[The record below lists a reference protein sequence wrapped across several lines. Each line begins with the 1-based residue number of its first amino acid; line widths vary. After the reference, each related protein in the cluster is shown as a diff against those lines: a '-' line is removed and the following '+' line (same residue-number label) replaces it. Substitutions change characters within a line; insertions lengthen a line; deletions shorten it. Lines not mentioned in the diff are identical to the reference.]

1 MRTYNIV
8 LKQRQQKIDPLDRL
22 DNFEPIY
29 EDFSDKEAK
38 EQASRC
44 VQCPIDRF
52 KDLMINPMFCRIG
65 CPLNNKIPYWL
76 RKTYEGQL
84 TEASQL
90 SNEKSPFPEIL
101 GRVCPKKGLCE
112 SACVLENTKHKGVS
126 IGEIETYLNEKAFNE
141 GFVPDYGQN
150 RRRRYKVAV
159 IGSGPAGL
167 SCATFLLRHGFKVE
181 IFEKEDRCGGLL
193 TYGIP
198 NFKLPKDTIQRRI
211 DWMSEA
217 GLKIHT
223 NVEVGKDISI
233 KQIKQD
239 FDFIFLGMGAPEGR
253 NINVENEYA
262 NGVYHV
268 MEILTKAQKRIFNKD
283 FEESIIKNKKVIVIG
298 GGDSAMDAVRTS
310 VREGAKSVTCVYRRD
325 RYSMPG
331 SEKEVIN
338 ALEEGVR
345 FIFNQ
350 APKKV
355 LVDEK
360 NSVIGIEV
368 AKTKLET
375 KWKNKRAKLIV
386 EKNNTMQLEAD
397 IIILALGFKNKVFNF
412 YNDLNLKLGQYNDI
426 LVNEKQETSCENI
439 YAGGDIVR
447 GADLVVTAALD
458 GRTAALSMVEKIEQG
473 VI

>member
-1 MRTYNIV
+1 MKTYNIV

-29 EDFSDKEAK
+29 EDFSDEEAK

-65 CPLNNKIPYWL
+65 CPLSNKIPYWL
-76 RKTYEGQL
+76 RKTYEGDLQ
-84 TEASQL
+84 EASRL
-90 SNEKSPFPEIL
+90 SNDQSPFPEIL

-112 SACVLENTKHKGVS
+112 SACVLEKTEHKGVS
-126 IGEIETYLNEKAFNE
+126 IGEIETYLNEKAFDE
-141 GFVPDYGQN
+141 GFVPDYGQKK
-150 RRRRYKVAV
+150 RRRFKVAV

-167 SCATFLLRHGFKVE
+167 SCATFLLRHGIEVE

-198 NFKLPKDTIQRRI
+198 NFKLPKNTVQRRI

-217 GLKIHT
+217 GLKVHA

-233 KQIKQD
+233 KEIKKD

-253 NINVENEYA
+253 SIKVENEYA

-283 FEESIIKNKKVIVIG
+283 FEESIIKGKKVVVVG

-325 RYSMPG
+325 RSSMPG

-338 ALEEGVR
+338 AIEEGVI
-345 FIFNQ
+345 FAFNQ

-355 LVDEK
+355 LVDEE
-360 NSVIGIEV
+360 NRVVGIEV
-368 AKTKLET
+368 AKTKLG
-375 KWKNKRAKLIV
+375 KKGKNGRAKLIV
-386 EKNNTMQLEAD
+386 KEDEITHIKTD
-397 IIILALGFKNKVFNF
+397 IIILALGFNNKIFDF
-412 YNDLNLKLGQYNDI
+412 YKELDLKLGSYNDV
-426 LVNEKQETSCENI
+426 LVNDKQETSCENV

-458 GRTAALSMVEKIEQG
+458 GRTAALAMVEKITQG
-473 VI
+473 LI